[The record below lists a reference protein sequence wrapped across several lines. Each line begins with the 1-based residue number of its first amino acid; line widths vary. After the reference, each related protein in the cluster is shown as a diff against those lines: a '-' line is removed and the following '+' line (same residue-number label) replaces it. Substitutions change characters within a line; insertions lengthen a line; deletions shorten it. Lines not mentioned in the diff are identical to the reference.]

1 MKTAMALL
9 AALVIGVALL
19 APTAAFAQGNGNGNG
34 QNKDKDKKEKVD
46 PAATPELGSL
56 ILLGSGATGM
66 VGYAVLRAR
75 TRRRD

>member
-9 AALVIGVALL
+9 VALVIGVALL
-19 APTAAFAQGNGNGNG
+19 APTAAFAQGNGNG

-66 VGYAVLRAR
+66 VGYAVARAR